1 MRIALVG
8 YGKMGRMIERIAATR
23 GHEISARLDIDNNV
37 RGEGLTAE
45 TLSGTNVAIEFSTP
59 DAVLGNLRRLVAL
72 RMPTVV
78 GTTGWFASLDEIQRL
93 VVENNAALVYS
104 ANYSIGMNLFMRLAR
119 DAARLF
125 SRHSEYDPVLVEHHH
140 KFKVDAPSGTA
151 IVIEKLMQESYTGS
165 MPSAVSIRGGYAP
178 GTHEVLFDSEADT
191 IALTHTARSREG
203 FALGAILAAERIVAK
218 QGCFE
223 FSRLLFEDEEEK

>member
-1 MRIALVG
+1 MRIAIVG
-8 YGKMGRMIERIAATR
+8 YGKMGHMIERIAATR
-23 GHEISARLDIDNNV
+23 GHEICARFDIDNNV
-37 RGEGLTAE
+37 DGDGLTAGS
-45 TLSGTNVAIEFSTP
+45 LSGADVAIEFSTP
-59 DAVLGNLRRLVAL
+59 DAALANLRRLVAL
-72 RMPTVV
+72 RVPTVV
-78 GTTGWFASLDEIQRL
+78 GTTGWFESLDEIQRL

-125 SRHSEYDPVLVEHHH
+125 SRHSEYDSLLVEHHH

-151 IVIEKLMQESYTGS
+151 IVIEKLMQESYAGS
-165 MPSAVSIRGGYAP
+165 MPSPVSIRGGYAP

-203 FALGAILAAERIVAK
+203 FAVGALLAAERIVAK
-218 QGCFE
+218 RGCFE